1 MKYIITIFVTAVLV
15 FLAATVYYKGFPV
28 FPDYN
33 KNSTSTQ
40 SGIPA
45 NGSEVAESL
54 PTTAPKQTTT
64 VKAGGV
70 LVFKAYSIEVPL
82 DWQYS
87 KEGSPSGDVPS
98 DKLILTKDGYKIT
111 IYQAATGGAQCLY
124 PGDAD
129 VEGPSSK
136 FVSYTG
142 ITTQTGDLLRRGT
155 SQGNIGFTV
164 CEKQGSNG
172 YGQPTSFGHIA
183 ITTPGLP
190 DNQMLIVID
199 SILSSL
205 KKI

>member
-1 MKYIITIFVTAVLV
+1 MKYLITIFVTAVLV

-28 FPDYN
+28 FPAYN
-33 KNSTSTQ
+33 KNSVSTQ

-45 NGSEVAESL
+45 TGSEIAETV
-54 PTTAPKQTTT
+54 PTATPKQVTT

-70 LVFKAYSIEVPL
+70 LVFKPYSIDVPL

-98 DKLILTKDGYKIT
+98 DKLTLTKGGYKIT
-111 IYQAATGGAQCLY
+111 IYEAATGGAQCLY

-129 VEGPSSK
+129 VEGPTSK
-136 FVSYTG
+136 FISYTN
-142 ITTQTGDLLRRGT
+142 ITTQTGDLLRRGAV
-155 SQGNIGFTV
+155 QGSTGFTV
-164 CEKQGSNG
+164 CEKQGTNS
-172 YGQPTSFGHIA
+172 YGQPTSFGHIS

-190 DNQMLIVID
+190 DAQMLIEVD
-199 SILSSL
+199 SILTSL